1 MTQNKFITEATPAS
15 RERGVT
21 CTVPNTY
28 QEEIPG
34 QVRPSCGF
42 YAGACVLNCLN
53 GVPNIQTNPFHA
65 GKKIFSRRRFKGK
78 N

>member
-34 QVRPSCGF
+34 QVRPLCGF

-53 GVPNIQTNPFHA
+53 GSSEYTDKPFP
-65 GKKIFSRRRFKGK
+65 RR
-78 N
+78 